1 MFGRWEASLQPDQ
14 STTVQLADEDQT
26 RAQFYALLGRVL
38 TSAPDAELL
47 AKIAAFAGDESELGQ
62 ALSALGATA
71 GKLEAQ
77 RLGDE
82 YQDVFIG
89 VARGEVIPYA
99 SYYLTG
105 FLQGKPLANLR
116 GDMTRLVIARNTGV
130 VEPEDH
136 IGSLCEMMAGLIT
149 GAFDAPADLAA
160 QRRFFETHIAPWAPR
175 FFGDLEAAKSAVFY
189 MPVARLGRLFID
201 IEINAFALVAADQ
214 AA

>member
-130 VEPEDH
+130 VEPEDQ

>member
-1 MFGRWEASLQPDQ
+1 MQPER
-14 STTVQLADEDQT
+14 STQQLADEDQT
-26 RAQFYALLGRVL
+26 RARIYALLGRLL
-38 TSAPDAELL
+38 TAAPDAALL
-47 AKIAAFAGDESELGQ
+47 AQIASFTGDESKLGQ
-62 ALSALGATA
+62 ALTALAATA
-71 GKLEAQ
+71 GKLDAS

-89 VARGEVIPYA
+89 VARGEVIPYG
-99 SYYLTG
+99 SYYMTG

-116 GDMTRLVIARNTGV
+116 GDMIKLGIARNDGV

-149 GAFDAPADLAA
+149 GAFDAAADLAA
-160 QRRFFETHIAPWAPR
+160 QRRFFDAHIAPWAPR
-175 FFGDLEAAKSAVFY
+175 FFADLEAARSAAFY

-201 IEINAFALVAADQ
+201 IEIHAFALVAEDQ